1 VPGLTPTSIR
11 NGNFRF
17 EVASPADEPALR
29 TFSRSVDMPGAVRFS
44 FEREPDYFGALCV
57 EGRQS
62 EVLVC
67 RETGTGRVRATGH
80 RSIKPVFVNGQPMPV
95 GYLSGLRLEEPVRN
109 GRILGRGYQFLRE
122 RHADGRAPFY
132 LTTIMEDNR
141 HATAALLSGRCG
153 LPKYHDFGRFCCM
166 AVSLNSRGTSSVN
179 TDLRV
184 RNASAGDASTIIN
197 FLQSEGRSQ
206 QFFPEYQVADIGA
219 ANGLLAHLKWNDVF
233 LVFRGDEL
241 VGVAAAWDQRGIRRW
256 RVTGYANW
264 LRALRLP
271 FNLIAKMRRMPRLPK
286 PGSTP
291 DYFILSLVC
300 IRSSD
305 RAAFA
310 ALLEEMVRQKR
321 QQYAFFLAGLHER
334 DPLLPELLA
343 RPHFP
348 LPSRLY
354 VAAWEDGEAAVQ
366 KLDPRLVPYLEL
378 GSL

>member
-1 VPGLTPTSIR
+1 MPSLTPASGR
-11 NGNFRF
+11 NGSYRF

-29 TFSRSVDMPGAVRFS
+29 AFSRSVDMPGAVRFS

-62 EVLVC
+62 EVFVC
-67 RETGTGRVRATGH
+67 RETKTGHVRATGH
-80 RSIKPVFVNGQPMPV
+80 RSIKPVFVNGQSMPV
-95 GYLSGLRLEEPVRN
+95 GYLSGLRLEEAVRN
-109 GRILGRGYQFLRE
+109 GQILGRGYHFFRE
-122 RHADGRAPFY
+122 RHGDGRVPFY

-141 HATAALLSGRCG
+141 HATAALISGRCG
-153 LPKYHDFGRFCCM
+153 LPKYDDFGRFCCM
-166 AVSLNSRGTSSVN
+166 AMSLNSRDAARVN

-184 RNASAGDASTIIN
+184 RTAGPDDASTVIA
-197 FLQSEGRSQ
+197 FLQSEGRSR
-206 QFFPEYQVADIGA
+206 QFFPEYQVADFGMA
-219 ANGLLAHLKWNDVF
+219 GGLLAHLKWGDVF
-233 LVFRGDEL
+233 LVFHGDEL

-264 LRALRLP
+264 LHALRLP
-271 FNLIAKMRRMPRLPK
+271 FNLLAKMRRIPRLPK

-300 IRSSD
+300 IRSND
-305 RAAFA
+305 REAFA

-321 QQYAFFLAGLHER
+321 RQYAFFLAGLHER
-334 DPLLPELLA
+334 DPLLPVLLA

-354 VAAWEDGEAAVQ
+354 VAAWEDGDAAVQ
-366 KLDPRLVPYLEL
+366 KLDRGLVPYLEL